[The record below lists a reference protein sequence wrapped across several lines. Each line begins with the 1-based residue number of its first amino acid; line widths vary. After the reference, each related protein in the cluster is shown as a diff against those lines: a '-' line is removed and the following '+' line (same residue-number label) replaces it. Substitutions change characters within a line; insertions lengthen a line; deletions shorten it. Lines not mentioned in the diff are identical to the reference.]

1 MKKWYNIE
9 FPMNTKNMINRVEKF
24 REWLYDNT
32 IRHEISAAGLDR
44 VSFEIEL
51 FPAQV
56 ADVNAALDRIVWPD
70 AIRAL

>member
-9 FPMNTKNMINRVEKF
+9 FPMNTKNMIKRVEKF
-24 REWLYDNT
+24 CEWLYDNT

-44 VSFEIEL
+44 VHFEIEL

-56 ADVNAALDRIVWPD
+56 GEVNAALDRIVWYD
-70 AIRAL
+70 AIWAL